1 MHFRFYAWAV
11 LVFHL
16 GVVVWGA
23 FVRASGS
30 GAGCGERW
38 PLCNG
43 QIVPRAP
50 LTATLIEFSH
60 RLTSGVALV
69 SVVVLVIW
77 AYRVFPKGNGVRR
90 GAFLALVCTTIEC
103 AIGAALVL
111 LRMVAAN
118 SSLSRGLWLAAHLM
132 NTLFL
137 LAALSVT
144 AWLATT
150 NHRSS
155 FPYPQLQR
163 LRQVF
168 VLSIAGF
175 VITVIL
181 GGFAALGDALAVST
195 SLTESIRG
203 DFSPFSNIFV
213 RLRILHPIVAVALAV
228 YLLVVAFRVTAS
240 SWTNA
245 SAKRLGAALAV
256 LVVLQCSLGIA
267 NIALKTPTWLQLL
280 HLLTAD
286 LLWIAFVLSA
296 VENFAVGPPECFRR
310 TAGHPNNH
318 ATGVSVRV
326 RADEVGCWRLAA
338 QAHSSFGQIMNEGG
352 QPVRLDG
359 PQNKNIIHQLPN
371 RQQN

>member
-1 MHFRFYAWAV
+1 MKTHFRSYAWAV

-16 GVVVWGA
+16 RVVVWGA

-43 QIVPRAP
+43 QIVPSTP

-69 SVVVLVIW
+69 SVVVLAIW
-77 AYRVFPKGNGVRR
+77 AYRVFPKGHGVRR
-90 GAFLALVCTTIEC
+90 GALLALVCTIIEC

-118 SSLSRGLWLAAHLM
+118 ASLSRGLWLAAHLM

-150 NHRSS
+150 DDEPRFH
-155 FPYPQLQR
+155 YPQLQR

-168 VLSIAGF
+168 ALSTVGF
-175 VITVIL
+175 VIAAIL
-181 GGFAALGDALAVST
+181 GGFAALGDTLVVST
-195 SLTESIRG
+195 SLTEGIRA

-228 YLLVVAFRVTAS
+228 CLLVIAIRVTAS
-240 SWTNA
+240 NRTTA
-245 SAKRLGAALAV
+245 VAKRLSATMGV
-256 LVVLQCSLGIA
+256 LVILQCTFGIA

-280 HLLTAD
+280 HLVTAD
-286 LLWIAFVLSA
+286 LLWIVFALLA
-296 VENFAVGPPECFRR
+296 VESVPWARRSPSAGLPRVPTTMRQSVSVAVG
-310 TAGHPNNH
+310 AHPVVALN
-318 ATGVSVRV
+318 GS
-326 RADEVGCWRLAA
+326 
-338 QAHSSFGQIMNEGG
+338 
-352 QPVRLDG
+352 
-359 PQNKNIIHQLPN
+359 
-371 RQQN
+371 QQNSFTIYPSPNKTS

>member
-150 NHRSS
+150 NHRST
-155 FPYPQLQR
+155 F
-163 LRQVF
+163 
-168 VLSIAGF
+168 
-175 VITVIL
+175 
-181 GGFAALGDALAVST
+181 ST
-195 SLTESIRG
+195 TRSY
-203 DFSPFSNIFV
+203 NV
-213 RLRILHPIVAVALAV
+213 CAK
-228 YLLVVAFRVTAS
+228 S
-240 SWTNA
+240 SCCP
-245 SAKRLGAALAV
+245 SR
-256 LVVLQCSLGIA
+256 
-267 NIALKTPTWLQLL
+267 
-280 HLLTAD
+280 D
-286 LLWIAFVLSA
+286 L
-296 VENFAVGPPECFRR
+296 
-310 TAGHPNNH
+310 
-318 ATGVSVRV
+318 
-326 RADEVGCWRLAA
+326 
-338 QAHSSFGQIMNEGG
+338 
-352 QPVRLDG
+352 
-359 PQNKNIIHQLPN
+359 
-371 RQQN
+371 

>member
-1 MHFRFYAWAV
+1 MSMKTHFRSYAWTV

-23 FVRASGS
+23 FVRASNS

-60 RLTSGVALV
+60 RLTSGFALV

-77 AYRVFPKGNGVRR
+77 AYRVFPKGHGIRQ
-90 GAFLALVCTTIEC
+90 GALLAVVCTIMEC

-118 SSLSRGLWLAAHLM
+118 ASLSRGLWLAAHLM

-144 AWLATT
+144 AWLATSS
-150 NHRSS
+150 HRPS

-168 VLSIAGF
+168 GLSTAGF
-175 VITVIL
+175 VIAAIL
-181 GGFAALGDALAVST
+181 GGFAALGDTLVVST
-195 SLTESIRG
+195 SLTESIRA
-203 DFSPFSNIFV
+203 DFSPYSNIFV
-213 RLRILHPIVAVALAV
+213 RLRILHPMVAGALGV
-228 YLLVVAFRVTAS
+228 CLLVVAFRVTAS
-240 SWTNA
+240 SWANTF
-245 SAKRLGAALAV
+245 AKRLSAAMAALV
-256 LVVLQCSLGIA
+256 ILQCSLGIA
-267 NIALKTPTWLQLL
+267 DIALKTPTWLQLL
-280 HLLTAD
+280 HLLAAD
-286 LLWIAFVLSA
+286 LLWIAFVLLA
-296 VENFAVGPPECFRR
+296 VESWPYARTSAFECPPLTPTNMRYG
-310 TAGHPNNH
+310 A
-318 ATGVSVRV
+318 SVRV
-326 RADEVGCWRLAA
+326 RADN
-338 QAHSSFGQIMNEGG
+338 GQRTIEEMLRT
-352 QPVRLDG
+352 PL
-359 PQNKNIIHQLPN
+359 
-371 RQQN
+371 

>member
-1 MHFRFYAWAV
+1 MKTYFRSYAWAV

-16 GVVVWGA
+16 AAVVWGA

-69 SVVVLVIW
+69 SVVVLAIW
-77 AYRVFPKGNGVRR
+77 AYRVFPKGHVVQR
-90 GAFLALVCTTIEC
+90 GAMLALVCTIMEC

-111 LRMVAAN
+111 LHMVAAN
-118 SSLSRGLWLAAHLM
+118 ASFSRGLWLAAHLM

-137 LAALSVT
+137 LATLSVT
-144 AWLATT
+144 AWLATI
-150 NHRSS
+150 NRRPSS
-155 FPYPQLQR
+155 PYPQLRR

-168 VLSIAGF
+168 GLSIAGF
-175 VITVIL
+175 VLAAIL
-181 GGFAALGDALAVST
+181 GGFAALGDTLAVST
-195 SLTESIRG
+195 SLTESIRA

-213 RLRILHPIVAVALAV
+213 RLRILHPMVAGALGIC
-228 YLLVVAFRVTAS
+228 LLLVAFRVAAS

-245 SAKRLGAALAV
+245 FAKRLSAAMAV
-256 LVVLQCSLGIA
+256 LVILQCSLGVADIT
-267 NIALKTPTWLQLL
+267 LKTPTWLQLL

-286 LLWIAFVLSA
+286 LLWILFVFLA
-296 VENFAVGPPECFRR
+296 VELSTSARWVAPEGSACLPITMRPR
-310 TAGHPNNH
+310 
-318 ATGVSVRV
+318 VSLG
-326 RADEVGCWRLAA
+326 A
-338 QAHSSFGQIMNEGG
+338 S
-352 QPVRLDG
+352 
-359 PQNKNIIHQLPN
+359 
-371 RQQN
+371 